1 MNNNFEDKKNELI
14 FHFNEIYKKCGNS
27 FHVGWGSYLFNG
39 HNYIYDSR
47 MLEKQKLIFNLAKKN
62 TSVLEV
68 GVYMG
73 HSLLIM
79 LLANPKL
86 KITCIDIESCY
97 SLPAVEY
104 LKENFKHAEI
114 NFIKG
119 NSIKLLKDIKEDF
132 DLFHIDGSHSPFV
145 IAKEILLCLQIKKEG
160 YIKIL
165 FDDIDFMKEV
175 KKNISSIFKVTEDIT
190 SECKG
195 RNCYMEFKFNDN
207 EIKNFKNFYNK
218 YIVSNSL
225 KRIYN
230 FLYSIIFTNR
240 ILAYIKRKYKF

>member
-1 MNNNFEDKKNELI
+1 
-14 FHFNEIYKKCGNS
+14 
-27 FHVGWGSYLFNG
+27 
-39 HNYIYDSR
+39 
-47 MLEKQKLIFNLAKKN
+47 
-62 TSVLEV
+62 
-68 GVYMG
+68 
-73 HSLLIM
+73 
-79 LLANPKL
+79 
-86 KITCIDIESCY
+86 
-97 SLPAVEY
+97 
-104 LKENFKHAEI
+104 
-114 NFIKG
+114 
-119 NSIKLLKDIKEDF
+119 
-132 DLFHIDGSHSPFV
+132 
-145 IAKEILLCLQIKKEG
+145 
-160 YIKIL
+160 
-165 FDDIDFMKEV
+165 MKEV